1 MKQRHA
7 RGVGLR
13 IFTGKIAE
21 KATWSRGFFISHSGF
36 TEDTPQ
42 VFSKPFADHDQQNTG
57 TSAGFTLAID
67 PFGLSQ
73 MIRSTRQSAGMAPV
87 FMEFVN
93 HLNRES
99 SFLFS
104 TSVARGGE
112 PGRVAESL
120 CFRPSNSIW
129 AFGTRWAPA
138 RRWGGAHLRKLPSGQ
153 RGRQSDRL
161 PQYRFRLPDKI
172 LFDLANGRCEVVIV
186 SDGSG
191 IFRHTRSGSI
201 A

>member
-1 MKQRHA
+1 MKQRDA

-21 KATWSRGFFISHSGF
+21 KPTWSRGFFISHSGF
-36 TEDTPQ
+36 IEDTPQ

-67 PFGLSQ
+67 PFRLSQ

-99 SFLFS
+99 SFFVQYLCGARGRTGEGCRIALFS
-104 TSVARGGE
+104 
-112 PGRVAESL
+112 AE
-120 CFRPSNSIW
+120 
-129 AFGTRWAPA
+129 
-138 RRWGGAHLRKLPSGQ
+138 
-153 RGRQSDRL
+153 
-161 PQYRFRLPDKI
+161 
-172 LFDLANGRCEVVIV
+172 
-186 SDGSG
+186 
-191 IFRHTRSGSI
+191 
-201 A
+201 